1 MVVFHS
7 YVNVYQGV
15 NGGCSSMFQPCLG
28 RLNHA
33 APLRLAAALGT
44 PWGSVGELLD
54 CLSEPV
60 RTLAGPSCGCSNNLR
75 NHKVS

>member
-1 MVVFHS
+1 MVVFNS
-7 YVNVYQGV
+7 YVSLPGRKWW
-15 NGGCSSMFQPCLG
+15 MFQHVPAMFGCQ

-54 CLSEPV
+54 LLEP
-60 RTLAGPSCGCSNNLR
+60 
-75 NHKVS
+75 